1 MTVRRARVRTRRDR
15 DLRLGYTGVAVGA
28 AAFVAALVVTTTVV
42 DVLPDLGTGGVVS
55 SAEQQRVLPGVRVRP
70 QPRTTLTPGGTPAVG
85 RGDGAG
91 VPAPS
96 APAAGDAPGAGPSE
110 PGAAPDGGPGAG
122 PGPAQPPAAP
132 GPGKPSEPEPEPD
145 GPVSSVLTP
154 LATTAVDAL
163 DAASGGATQ
172 PLGQAALGLV
182 GAVGDL
188 ADGPLGTQ
196 RR

>member
-1 MTVRRARVRTRRDR
+1 MRTRRDR

-42 DVLPDLGTGGVVS
+42 DVLPDLGTGDVVS
-55 SAEQQRVLPGVRVRP
+55 SAEQRVLPGVRVRP
-70 QPRTTLTPGGTPAVG
+70 QPRTTLAPAVPPAQG
-85 RGDGAG
+85 RSVGSGAA
-91 VPAPS
+91 APS
-96 APAAGDAPGAGPSE
+96 APAVPDAPGPGPSAPGAAPGAEPGAGPV
-110 PGAAPDGGPGAG
+110 
-122 PGPAQPPAAP
+122 QPPAAP
-132 GPGKPSEPEPEPD
+132 GPGKPSEPEPD

-154 LATTAVDAL
+154 VATTVVGTL

-172 PLGQAALGLV
+172 PVGQAALGLV

-188 ADGPLGTQ
+188 VDGPLTTQ